1 MPLDSYLPAI
11 DDRRYS
17 DIVAEIRTRI
27 ARYAPEWRPGDSAW
41 TDVNDSDPGITI
53 AQVFAWQAEMLL
65 YRLNKVPAL
74 NYIKF
79 LELIGIE
86 LQAAAPAQAEITFP
100 LKPQPA
106 TPTVVIVPSRTQL
119 SADPGDGQP
128 PLIFETI
135 RALTA
140 IRALLDAVLVKEFID
155 YNDVSDANAD
165 GTHGFSPFG
174 NTAPDSAEFALGFND
189 PDPFPET
196 ELDLAVIVQD
206 TATAGGYV
214 QCTGVPVTPRF
225 APAQLHWDYWNGTR
239 WIAMKLLKDGSLA
252 FTRSGHIRLRLPAA
266 GSLQKVKLVP
276 TQAVARYWIRAV
288 LDKGQYENPPLILA
302 IRTNTVAA
310 EQAETMHD
318 EVVGG
323 SDGSRN
329 QKFQLSNT
337 PVLAG
342 TLRLEIQQSDVGFEP
357 WVEVE
362 DFFGAGPTDEVYV
375 LDRTTGEI
383 LFGDGVNGAIP
394 VAYVNNPGANVVARE
409 YRVGGGSRGNVA
421 AGVIKTLVTS
431 ITGVDEGAVGNL
443 QDAFGG
449 REEETLDDAKKRAP
463 RSLKSRCRAVTVDDF
478 ELLAMEAGNVRRAK
492 ALPLYDPRFPGTPV
506 PGVVSVI
513 VVPDSKTPNPM
524 PSDGTLRTVCAYLD
538 ARRLLTTELYVLR
551 PSYQLIEIKGQ
562 VVAADSA
569 DLAEVSQAI
578 DAALVRYFHP
588 LNGGENGSGWPFGGT
603 IYYSR
608 VYQQVFAVD
617 GVASISTLTIVL
629 DGIEQPPCTDVPIV
643 ANGLLYSTSHSV
655 DVAYAA
661 DGGEQ

>member
-1 MPLDSYLPAI
+1 
-11 DDRRYS
+11 
-17 DIVAEIRTRI
+17 
-27 ARYAPEWRPGDSAW
+27 
-41 TDVNDSDPGITI
+41 
-53 AQVFAWQAEMLL
+53 
-65 YRLNKVPAL
+65 
-74 NYIKF
+74 
-79 LELIGIE
+79 
-86 LQAAAPAQAEITFP
+86 
-100 LKPQPA
+100 
-106 TPTVVIVPSRTQL
+106 
-119 SADPGDGQP
+119 
-128 PLIFETI
+128 
-135 RALTA
+135 
-140 IRALLDAVLVKEFID
+140 
-155 YNDVSDANAD
+155 
-165 GTHGFSPFG
+165 
-174 NTAPDSAEFALGFND
+174 
-189 PDPFPET
+189 
-196 ELDLAVIVQD
+196 
-206 TATAGGYV
+206 
-214 QCTGVPVTPRF
+214 
-225 APAQLHWDYWNGTR
+225 
-239 WIAMKLLKDGSLA
+239 
-252 FTRSGHIRLRLPAA
+252 
-266 GSLQKVKLVP
+266 
-276 TQAVARYWIRAV
+276 
-288 LDKGQYENPPLILA
+288 
-302 IRTNTVAA
+302 
-310 EQAETMHD
+310 MHD

-443 QDAFGG
+443 HDAFGG

-551 PSYQLIEIKGQ
+551 PSYQLIEIG
-562 VVAADSA
+562 
-569 DLAEVSQAI
+569 
-578 DAALVRYFHP
+578 
-588 LNGGENGSGWPFGGT
+588 
-603 IYYSR
+603 
-608 VYQQVFAVD
+608 
-617 GVASISTLTIVL
+617 
-629 DGIEQPPCTDVPIV
+629 
-643 ANGLLYSTSHSV
+643 
-655 DVAYAA
+655 
-661 DGGEQ
+661 